1 MKIFPPIEYWRK
13 SCYDGRYETSK
24 KVNLYDVVSKMPKHL
39 TCQGEYGYKEASL
52 KDVMIKMTCLPEE
65 ALNNTNCTRNDAC
78 NNIHQ

>member
-1 MKIFPPIEYWRK
+1 
-13 SCYDGRYETSK
+13 
-24 KVNLYDVVSKMPKHL
+24 MPKHL
-39 TCQGEYGYKEASL
+39 TCQGGYGYKEASL